1 MIAKACM
8 QVEHLTYFLFA
19 KSGGNFKDTLVGRLA
34 KQQRTNNIKQRNV
47 EMQISVRLA
56 LVALTACQLTPYGP
70 LSISN
75 SQYVVCS
82 MSLYSSI
89 YIFSANTTEPM
100 HKHLHFVL
108 LSYIRNVGSTSY
120 IIVLCLKT
128 DKYNSRR
135 AHVKKD
141 A

>member
-1 MIAKACM
+1 M
-8 QVEHLTYFLFA
+8 QVEHLTVFVFM
-19 KSGGNFKDTLVGRLA
+19 KTRENIKDTLVGRLA

-89 YIFSANTTEPM
+89 YIFSANTFEHAQTSAFCFTQLYSECWID
-100 HKHLHFVL
+100 FVYNRFVFKDRQL
-108 LSYIRNVGSTSY
+108 QLEKSACEEGR
-120 IIVLCLKT
+120 II
-128 DKYNSRR
+128 
-135 AHVKKD
+135 
-141 A
+141 

>member
-1 MIAKACM
+1 M
-8 QVEHLTYFLFA
+8 QVEHLTVFIFI
-19 KSGGNFKDTLVGRLA
+19 KTRENIKDTLVGRLA

-108 LSYIRNVGSTSY
+108 LSYIRIVGSTSY
-120 IIVLCLKT
+120 KFVLCFKHRQVQLEK
-128 DKYNSRR
+128 SACEEGRII
-135 AHVKKD
+135 
-141 A
+141 